1 MKTSRAE
8 YRDLG
13 LIDYGQA
20 WELQRSLFD
29 GLLARK
35 SGGGDV
41 ESDEAGYVLLCEHE
55 PVYTLG
61 KSGHKENLLFTE
73 GLLRQIGAT
82 FYHIDRG
89 GDVTFHGPGQ
99 IVGYPIVRS
108 EEHTSELQSQR

>member
-35 SGGGDV
+35 SGAGDV
-41 ESDEAGYVLLCEHE
+41 ESDEAG
-55 PVYTLG
+55 
-61 KSGHKENLLFTE
+61 
-73 GLLRQIGAT
+73 
-82 FYHIDRG
+82 
-89 GDVTFHGPGQ
+89 
-99 IVGYPIVRS
+99 
-108 EEHTSELQSQR
+108 